1 MACHRGQVVAHGGAC
16 LHVGRGG
23 GVECLGGGLG
33 QERFENVEGQAR
45 AADDAFADGVH
56 VVDEVAGENRR
67 EVHLGAAGRVGPH
80 HRVRKTAGEG
90 FDLSS
95 LELPGRQL
103 DLLKAVKATGKPLVV
118 VFIAGKPLAM
128 PWVKENADA
137 LLVQWYAGEQ
147 QGNSAADIL
156 VGNVNPSGRLNVSF
170 PRSTGNSPCYY
181 NYYPT
186 DREFGNDRGGSYEE
200 PALHYIFEKPYAL
213 SRIADRVTAK
223 RWCSFMCAT

>member
-1 MACHRGQVVAHGGAC
+1 M
-16 LHVGRGG
+16 
-23 GVECLGGGLG
+23 
-33 QERFENVEGQAR
+33 
-45 AADDAFADGVH
+45 
-56 VVDEVAGENRR
+56 
-67 EVHLGAAGRVGPH
+67 
-80 HRVRKTAGEG
+80 
-90 FDLSS
+90 
-95 LELPGRQL
+95 
-103 DLLKAVKATGKPLVV
+103 VV

-137 LLVQWYAGEQ
+137 LLVHGMPESSRA
-147 QGNSAADIL
+147 NSAADIL

-213 SRIADRVTAK
+213 WSFGYGLSYTEYKYGNAVSGPKENGSSPRSRSRIADRVTAK